1 MRKLFAVLA
10 LLAALPVCAIALA
23 RANLPDTGCAVTQA
37 QIDTLELEKMN
48 YADVAG
54 VFGCEGELA
63 KREDLGSL
71 RIETYRWRG
80 DAWPYGVFAGHFYN
94 GVMHGTD
101 VRSLSVNLSWPPAG
115 AEAGVETGAVSP
127 QGGKG

>member
-1 MRKLFAVLA
+1 MKKLFAVLGG
-10 LLAALPVCAIALA
+10 LAALPVGTIALA
-23 RANLPDTGCAVTQA
+23 RINLPATTCKVAQA
-37 QIDTLELEKMN
+37 QINQLELGKIS
-48 YADVAG
+48 YDGVAH

-63 KREDLGSL
+63 KREDFGSL

-101 VRSLSVNLSWPPAG
+101 VRSLSVNLSWPPATG
-115 AEAGVETGAVSP
+115 IETGAAP
-127 QGGKG
+127 PGDERG